1 MPAKRT
7 HAGSPSRTLLE
18 VLRRSV
24 AAGPFFRGLQIGLGK
39 GGRVVPFDLEPG
51 DDPARIKG
59 IAYGTDTYRVEA
71 SLDHTGDARVRC
83 TCPDFADFQE
93 PCKHTVALI
102 LEAARLRGWPGSR
115 PLRRVVGDSDIVF
128 VPRSQAARTTPQVFA
143 HGDAWRA
150 TLARRTPGA
159 PAPLVYAFDGRS
171 RFDSRSGAASIT
183 LFRRVEEERGPLA
196 RLSASEAETGSE
208 GGAIKLLKLATIVPE
223 HDLERVRPRDFGPL
237 DDLDTTLLESLAS
250 ARIFRCSSGFVDHLA
265 THVLRPAAI
274 AGRLHTL
281 LAQDTPGPAYAI
293 DPGARWRCE
302 ARLGDDPE
310 GFARINARLVG
321 DREDGTRTI
330 VQILES
336 GARRMGSLIVL
347 PDRLVDLVAPRPRN
361 PHFFPPEVS
370 LPVRFDRML
379 AAGPERI
386 PAANEPALLDE
397 LRDGPWAKCGAQF
410 ERSPFERHRVE
421 PNVAWTIDPEFANAL
436 GIRYFDAPPRAV
448 LRLEGAPERTTADVR
463 PLARFIHPEDPGI
476 VRERALSTGTL
487 LESDSPIHA
496 GVIPRYAPIELRSLA
511 ERAHRV
517 LRAARGYGAKRWRVP
532 RSGIATLISA
542 AAKQGFAVEWI
553 RMPTRAGRSWGLS
566 VRSGVDWFDLDGH
579 LETDHGRIPLHE
591 LVGAAR
597 RQPDAIEILSLDDG
611 TSVAV
616 PAKLQRVLRRLA
628 RVWNPKKDEK
638 TLRFDAAEAGLVETL
653 LSEADRRSDDAAFRR
668 ARDRL
673 LRGDIGPADPGPDF
687 RGTLRPYQRVGLGWL
702 LRHAEGGDKDA
713 FGGCL
718 ADEMGLGKTVQ
729 VLAMLDLLRAGSSR
743 RTKRP
748 SLLVAPRSLVRNWC
762 DEAARFTP
770 KLRVADCSQPDRS
783 LDETA
788 FRRCDLAIVTYGT
801 LVRDAATLR
810 ERAFEWVI
818 LDEAQTIKNAATS
831 ASVAAKSLTAR
842 RRLAITG
849 TPVENHPAEFWSI
862 LGFVHRTLADRLRA
876 VGGTSDEQLKLVRS
890 VASPF
895 LLRRTKR
902 EVAPDLPARIEQ
914 ILRCDL
920 IDGQRTHYEALLTR
934 IRADFLAKKRRL
946 GLDRVRLEVLQALL
960 RLRQAACHPGL
971 VDRRRRAAG
980 SGKIDALFDLIDEG
994 IAEDRKTLVFSQFTS
1009 FLDIVR
1015 ERLDREGIAY
1025 EYLDGGT
1032 SGNERAKRVA
1042 RFSKPEGAKLFL
1054 LSLKAGGVGLNLQA
1068 ADRVIILDP
1077 WWNPAVEAQAIDRA
1091 HRIGQTR
1098 PVHAIRLVSADTVE
1112 ERVLELQERKRR
1124 MAAALLDGGDPAA
1137 EGPTDLGPIAA
1148 LTAEDV
1154 DFLLGEGPVSGV
1166 QGLG

>member
-1 MPAKRT
+1 MAAKR
-7 HAGSPSRTLLE
+7 SPARRESPTVLE

-24 AAGPFFRGLQIGLGK
+24 AAGPFFRGLQIDLGN
-39 GGRVVPFDLEPG
+39 GGRVVPFDPEPG

-59 IAYGTDTYRVEA
+59 IAYGTEPYTVETF
-71 SLDHTGDARVRC
+71 LDRTGDARVRC
-83 TCPDFADFQE
+83 TCPNFVDYEE

-102 LEAARLRGWPGSR
+102 LQAARLRGWPGSR
-115 PLRRVVGDSDIVF
+115 PLRRVVGDADIVL
-128 VPRSQAARTTPQVFA
+128 VPRAPAVRATPQSFA
-143 HGDAWRA
+143 HGDAWRSS
-150 TLARRTPGA
+150 LARPA
-159 PAPLVYAFDGRS
+159 PSAPVPLVYAFEGRS
-171 RFDSRSGAASIT
+171 RFDRGREAASIT
-183 LFRRVEEERGPLA
+183 LFRPVEADRGPLA
-196 RLSASEAETGSE
+196 LPNASDAERGTEAPASLR
-208 GGAIKLLKLATIVPE
+208 LLKLATIVPE
-223 HDLERVRPRDFGPL
+223 RDLERFRPRALGPL
-237 DDLDTTLLESLAS
+237 DDLDATLIEALAS
-250 ARIFRCSSGFVDHLA
+250 AWLHRYSSGFVHHLA
-265 THVLRPAAI
+265 AHVLRPAAI

-281 LAQDTPGPAYAI
+281 LAKDTPGPAYAI
-293 DPGARWRCE
+293 DPDAVWRCE
-302 ARLGDDPE
+302 ARLAADPE
-310 GFARINARLVG
+310 GFARVHARLVG

-330 VQILES
+330 VQILEK
-336 GARRMGSLIVL
+336 GAQRIGSLVVL
-347 PDRLVDLVAPRPRN
+347 PDRLVDLVGPARREHPT
-361 PHFFPPEVS
+361 FPPAVN
-370 LPVRFDRML
+370 LPGRFDRML
-379 AAGPERI
+379 DEGPVRI
-386 PAANEPALLDE
+386 PAAAESALLKE
-397 LRDGPWAKCGAQF
+397 LRDGPWAMSGP
-410 ERSPFERHRVE
+410 EHDRSPFERFTIDVA
-421 PNVAWTIDPEFANAL
+421 VAWTIDPEFSNVL
-436 GIRYFDAPPRAV
+436 GIRYFDAPPHAV

-476 VRERALSTGTL
+476 VRERDLSTGEL

-496 GVIPRYAPIELRSLA
+496 GVIPRYSPIELRSLA

-517 LRAARGYGAKRWRVP
+517 LRAARGHGARGWRVP
-532 RSGIATLISA
+532 RSGIAKLISA

-553 RMPTRAGRSWGLS
+553 RTPTRAGRSWGLS
-566 VRSGVDWFDLDGH
+566 VRSGIDWFDLDGH
-579 LETDHGRIPLHE
+579 LVTDQGRIPLHE

-597 RQPDAIEILSLDDG
+597 RQPEAIELLSLDDG

-628 RVWNPKKDEK
+628 RIWNPKRDET

-653 LSEADRRSDDAAFRR
+653 LSEADRRSDDVAFRR

-673 LRGDIGPADPGPDF
+673 LRSDAAPVDPGPDF
-687 RGTLRPYQRVGLGWL
+687 RGALRPYQRIGLGWL
-702 LRHAEGGDKDA
+702 LRHAEGSEKEA

-729 VLAMLDLLRAGSSR
+729 VLAMLDLLRAGAPR

-770 KLRVADCSQPDRS
+770 QLRVADFSQPDRS
-783 LDETA
+783 LDESA
-788 FRRCDLAIVTYGT
+788 FRRCHLAIVTYGT
-801 LVRDAATLR
+801 LVRDAAILR
-810 ERAFEWVI
+810 EREFEWVI

-831 ASVAAKSLTAR
+831 ASLAAKSLKAR

-862 LGFVHRTLADRLRA
+862 LGFVHRSLADRLRA
-876 VGGTSDEQLKLVRS
+876 IGGSSDEQLTLVRS

-914 ILRCDL
+914 VLRCDL
-920 IDGQRTHYEALLTR
+920 IDGQRSHYEALLTR
-934 IRADFLAKKRRL
+934 IRADFLAGKRRL
-946 GLDRVRLEVLQALL
+946 GLDRVRLEALQALL

-980 SGKIDALFDLIDEG
+980 SGKIDALFDLVEEG
-994 IAEDRKTLVFSQFTS
+994 ISEDRKTLVFSQFTS

-1015 ERLDREGIAY
+1015 ERLDRACIAY

-1042 RFSKPEGAKLFL
+1042 RFSKPDGAKLFL

-1068 ADRVIILDP
+1068 ADRVILLDP

-1124 MAAALLDGGDPAA
+1124 MAAALLDGSDPAA
-1137 EGPTDLGPIAA
+1137 EGATDLGPIAA
-1148 LTAEDV
+1148 LTAEDLE
-1154 DFLLGEGPVSGV
+1154 FLIGEG
-1166 QGLG
+1166 